1 MSEASYATEPQEP
14 QSPRQKAVQRILWG
28 LAAMGAVMLYG
39 TVGYLLLGWSLGDAV
54 YMVAITVSTVGF
66 TEVNEINTGLLRAH
80 TILVIF
86 LGYVTLGYMLT
97 GLLTFIT
104 EEELRRFLGL
114 HRVRKQIETLR
125 GHTIVAG
132 MGRMGSLVCSE
143 LQASG
148 EPFVLI
154 DRSHDRAAEIER
166 RGWLYVIGDAS
177 EEKVLQEAGLSRARA
192 LVSALPSDADNV
204 FITLTAR
211 ELAPKVQIIA
221 RAEQPSTQKK
231 LKQAGADHV
240 VLPAT
245 IGAQRIASILTNP
258 SAVKFTELV
267 THRSSLDIEMAD
279 VDVREG
285 GPFAGRTL
293 RDLDIGRRTGV
304 IVLAIKRADGRVEFP
319 PSGDEAFAP
328 GDVIVL
334 LGRPES
340 FEQFRGEFGA

>member
-1 MSEASYATEPQEP
+1 MPEASSAPEPQEP
-14 QSPRQKAVQRILWG
+14 RSPREKAVRRILSG
-28 LAAMGAVMLYG
+28 LAAMAVVMLFG
-39 TVGYLLLGWSLGDAV
+39 TAGYVLLGWSLGDAV

-66 TEVNEINTGLLRAH
+66 TEVHEINTGLLRAH

-86 LGYVTLGYMLT
+86 LGYVALGYMLT

-104 EEELRRFLGL
+104 EEELRRFLGF
-114 HRVRKQIETLR
+114 HRVRKQIESLR
-125 GHTIVAG
+125 DHTIVAG
-132 MGRMGSLVCSE
+132 MGRMGSLVCAE
-143 LQASG
+143 LVAAG

-154 DRSHDRAAEIER
+154 DRDHERVAEIER

-177 EEKVLQEAGLSRARA
+177 EEKVLQEAGLARA
-192 LVSALPSDADNV
+192 KSLVSALPSDADNV

-211 ELAPKVQIIA
+211 ELAPRVQIIA
-221 RAEQPSTQKK
+221 RAEQPTTQKK

-267 THRSSLDIEMAD
+267 THRSSLAIEMAD
-279 VDVREG
+279 VEVRDG

-304 IVLAIKRADGRVEFP
+304 IVLAVKRADGRVEFP
-319 PSGDEAFAP
+319 PSGDEPFAP
-328 GDVIVL
+328 GDTIVL

-340 FEQFRGEFGA
+340 FEQFRIEFGA